1 MYISNNLMDKIVP
14 QNKKWKTI
22 GEEEQ
27 DYEEGCR

>member
-1 MYISNNLMDKIVP
+1 MDKIVP